1 MLPHP
6 TKKLTKMWDPST
18 KSGLKIFS
26 RILHLVCLPFHLSLS
41 EWSYLYALVFS
52 ILSFVSVSVLG

>member
-1 MLPHP
+1 
-6 TKKLTKMWDPST
+6 MWDPPPT
-18 KSGLKIFS
+18 KSGFKDFS

-52 ILSFVSVSVLG
+52 VLSSVSVSVLG